1 MRPIAS
7 VRTWALGAVWL
18 ASSLGPAAALA
29 DDPPPLSGPSEG
41 PALAAPAPIPSQPP
55 ASQAPPPV
63 APPSRLRTDRPMLAL
78 PGVTMPSSR
87 PLPPADPMPLSL
99 GPTLDRN
106 APILEPPTPT
116 AGPARRPSSTPSL
129 PALPSSRFRGRVL
142 ESTPADDSL
151 PPIDVPTPGS
161 GTRAFRGPSRIDD
174 LPLMDDSDSDERKAS
189 RRMDELIEKEKLR
202 DLPTTLPARRP
213 GLFGGRWV
221 NPFLQRPVGDDGS
234 DIRAEP
240 RSDPAADAALKRRI
254 EKQAVAAVGEKVRG
268 VDVRVVGR
276 SITIQAH
283 GSRLFQRRAVKKSL
297 ESLPG
302 LSGYRAV
309 VEVD

>member
-1 MRPIAS
+1 M
-7 VRTWALGAVWL
+7 
-18 ASSLGPAAALA
+18 
-29 DDPPPLSGPSEG
+29 
-41 PALAAPAPIPSQPP
+41 
-55 ASQAPPPV
+55 
-63 APPSRLRTDRPMLAL
+63 
-78 PGVTMPSSR
+78 
-87 PLPPADPMPLSL
+87 
-99 GPTLDRN
+99 
-106 APILEPPTPT
+106 
-116 AGPARRPSSTPSL
+116 
-129 PALPSSRFRGRVL
+129 
-142 ESTPADDSL
+142 
-151 PPIDVPTPGS
+151 
-161 GTRAFRGPSRIDD
+161 
-174 LPLMDDSDSDERKAS
+174 
-189 RRMDELIEKEKLR
+189 
-202 DLPTTLPARRP
+202 
-213 GLFGGRWV
+213 

>member
-1 MRPIAS
+1 
-7 VRTWALGAVWL
+7 
-18 ASSLGPAAALA
+18 
-29 DDPPPLSGPSEG
+29 
-41 PALAAPAPIPSQPP
+41 
-55 ASQAPPPV
+55 
-63 APPSRLRTDRPMLAL
+63 
-78 PGVTMPSSR
+78 
-87 PLPPADPMPLSL
+87 
-99 GPTLDRN
+99 
-106 APILEPPTPT
+106 
-116 AGPARRPSSTPSL
+116 
-129 PALPSSRFRGRVL
+129 
-142 ESTPADDSL
+142 
-151 PPIDVPTPGS
+151 
-161 GTRAFRGPSRIDD
+161 
-174 LPLMDDSDSDERKAS
+174 MDDGDPDDRKAS

-221 NPFLQRPVGDDGS
+221 NPFVQRPVGDVDS

-254 EKQAVAAVGEKVRG
+254 EKQAVAAVGDKVRS

-297 ESLPG
+297 EGLPG

-309 VEVD
+309 VEVE